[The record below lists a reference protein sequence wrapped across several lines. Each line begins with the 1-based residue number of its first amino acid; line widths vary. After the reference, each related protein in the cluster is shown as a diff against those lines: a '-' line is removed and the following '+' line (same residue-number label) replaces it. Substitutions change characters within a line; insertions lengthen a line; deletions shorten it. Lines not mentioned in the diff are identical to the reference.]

1 MKYECEENEEN
12 NEEIQSSYPDLAL
25 KEEDDFQVQK
35 MKKKRKKKGIITKK
49 KKKKREII
57 TEEKENNQ
65 EIGENTDD
73 SYCAICERDLGRP
86 QYLRRHMKF
95 AHDTKRKP
103 FRCGLCDSNHKIRA
117 NTQNHIEKFHKD
129 TPCCQKLNVIQ
140 ELKRHILENHIK
152 FDCTECES
160 TFSKQEDLVEHL
172 NTEHEINRQCLICQQ
187 VTVYIRTVTLV

>member
-65 EIGENTDD
+65 EIGENADD

-129 TPCCQKLNVIQ
+129 TPCCQKLHVIQ